1 MLKRFKEQM
10 LLVLVP
16 LLGFLF
22 LRFIYVTSKKNFV
35 FSGTMPEEPVI
46 MAVWHGELALPPMYY
61 AYVLRGGKPK
71 LHIIISEHRDGE
83 YIARTMKYIGL
94 DAVRGSSTR
103 GGAKAMM
110 QAIKKMREGS
120 DLAITPDG
128 PRGPRHEV
136 ADGIVAIAQKQEC
149 KIIALSIEASR
160 FWQFKSWDRFY
171 LPKPFSTI
179 TFYAS
184 EPFDINGMEKEA
196 AKKLIHDKLVRAC

>member
-1 MLKRFKEQM
+1 MVKRFKERI

-16 LLGFLF
+16 LLGYLF
-22 LRFIYVTSKKNFV
+22 LRLIYISSKKTFV
-35 FSGTMPEEPVI
+35 FKGEMPNEPVI
-46 MAVWHGELALPPMYY
+46 MAVWHGELALPPFYY

-71 LHIIISEHRDGE
+71 LHIMISEHKDGE

-94 DAVRGSSTR
+94 NAVRGSSTR

-160 FWQFKSWDRFY
+160 FWQFRSWDKFY
-171 LPKPFSTI
+171 LPKPFSQI

-184 EPFDINGMEKEA
+184 EPFDIIGMEKEA
-196 AKKLIHDKLVRAC
+196 AKKLIHDKLVRKC